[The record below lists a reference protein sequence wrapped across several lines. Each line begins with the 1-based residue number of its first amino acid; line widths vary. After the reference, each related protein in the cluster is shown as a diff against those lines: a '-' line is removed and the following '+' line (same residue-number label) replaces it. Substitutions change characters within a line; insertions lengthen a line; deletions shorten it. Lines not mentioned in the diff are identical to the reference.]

1 MIKRIVIFFIVFV
14 VSMFIANKLLSTG
27 GSDAIFI
34 KLLISGLVASLA
46 FWFITVWDNQEENT
60 DHH

>member
-1 MIKRIVIFFIVFV
+1 
-14 VSMFIANKLLSTG
+14 MFIANKLLSTG